1 MKGITRLL
9 MNVFTTAI
17 ICLSLISPIFSVM
30 NPSSLT
36 YNTSVL
42 IDCAENKYNKPKGY
56 EECITFREYPYPP
69 SDYDPSILI
78 REDPYTEEELAQFQE
93 TVIETEP
100 IAYYWSDLSYYDVI
114 IEKHP
119 VLVYCE
125 DWELYEL
132 YCLAY
137 LEAGSYT
144 QSDDCIRAVVD
155 AVFNQLNNGSWGST
169 LHDVIYA
176 TNNYEPAQYIS
187 TTTPSQRC
195 IDIVNDVY
203 SNGIS
208 LPSRI
213 MFFRAKYYHQW
224 YGAIPEFNIEGVYFS
239 SSIWHQD

>member
-1 MKGITRLL
+1 MKGKYLIL
-9 MNVFTTAI
+9 MSFLTTLI
-17 ICLSLISPIFSVM
+17 LCISLITPVLSIV
-30 NPSSLT
+30 NPPMTLQT
-36 YNTSVL
+36 NTNIL
-42 IDCAENKYNKPKGY
+42 IDCGETKYSKPKGY
-56 EECITFREYPYPP
+56 EEHITLREYPYPP

-78 REDPYTEEELAQFQE
+78 REEPYTEEELAQFR
-93 TVIETEP
+93 TPVETEP
-100 IAYYWSDLSYYDVI
+100 ITYYWNDLSYYDVI
-114 IEKHP
+114 VNKHP
-119 VLVYCE
+119 VLVECA

-144 QSDDCIRAVVD
+144 QSDDCIRAVVE

-203 SNGIS
+203 YNGIS

-213 MFFRAKYYHQW
+213 MFFRAEYYHQW